1 MNVTFGDRATAGTCQ
16 GGTRFPMTPRD
27 AAPDDVTLRI
37 VLVGDD
43 PASSLAAQLAP
54 YLDERAVE
62 LVVLDGSGDG
72 LPELADQDADLLLL
86 DVASGRARSALDRVE
101 SLLRRQEDPPTVL
114 LARLDGRSR
123 MVGELLGCAA
133 KRLES
138 GNGAAAPSVEDI
150 TPRQREILR
159 MVARSHTSREIGEK
173 LDISPRTVETHRANM
188 MQRLGIHDVAGLV
201 RFAISEGLVE
211 PEV

>member
-1 MNVTFGDRATAGTCQ
+1 
-16 GGTRFPMTPRD
+16 MTPRQ
-27 AAPDDVTLRI
+27 AASDDVTVRI
-37 VLVGDD
+37 VVVGDD
-43 PASSLAAQLAP
+43 PGSSLAARLAP

-62 LVVLDGSGDG
+62 LVVLGGSGDG
-72 LPELADQDADLLLL
+72 PPELADQDADLLLL
-86 DVASGRARSALDRVE
+86 DLASGRALPALDRVG
-101 SLLRRQEDPPTVL
+101 SLLRQQEDPPTVL
-114 LARLDGRSR
+114 LAALDGRTP
-123 MVGELLGCAA
+123 MVGELLGCAT
-133 KRLES
+133 KRLEPD
-138 GNGAAAPSVEDI
+138 NGAAAPGLEDI

-173 LDISPRTVETHRANM
+173 LGISPRTVETHRANM

>member
-1 MNVTFGDRATAGTCQ
+1 
-16 GGTRFPMTPRD
+16 MTPRD

-37 VLVGDD
+37 VVVGDD

-86 DVASGRARSALDRVE
+86 DVASGRALPALDRVE
-101 SLLRRQEDPPTVL
+101 SLLRRQEDPPAVL
-114 LARLDGRSR
+114 VAQLDGQSR

-138 GNGAAAPSVEDI
+138 GNGAAPSVEDI